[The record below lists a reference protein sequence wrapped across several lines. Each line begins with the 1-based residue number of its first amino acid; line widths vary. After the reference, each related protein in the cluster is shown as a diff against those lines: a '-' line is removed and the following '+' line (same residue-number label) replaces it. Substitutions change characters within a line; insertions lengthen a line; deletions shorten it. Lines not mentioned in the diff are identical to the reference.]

1 MKTSSLLSLFVAV
14 IFLVS
19 CGGPTSY
26 TLDGTVGDTALN
38 GEKIYIIDLNTNQTV
53 DSTVIADGKFSFSG
67 KQDSATLA
75 LLNISRVYNITFILE
90 NGKIT
95 PDWENNTAT
104 GTPTNELLV
113 NFKNTMDNL
122 QGTNASTEEFVAAL
136 KEFYKN
142 NQTNDVGT
150 IALHYL
156 SSMVSTA
163 EMERLLATASDF
175 ILSRNITKELES
187 QISVQSTTAEGKPFV
202 DFTIDQ
208 EDGSKVSL
216 SDYVGKGK
224 YVLVDF
230 WASWCAPCRAEMPAI
245 ASLYNKYK
253 NKNFE
258 VLGVA
263 VWDKVENTKTAINE
277 LGLTWP
283 QILDAQTIP
292 TKIYG
297 IDGIPH
303 LILFAPDGT
312 IAARNL
318 RGDQLKAKLAEVMGE

>member
-1 MKTSSLLSLFVAV
+1 MKTFSFLSFIAAA
-14 IFLVS
+14 IFLVA

-26 TLDGTVGDTALN
+26 TLDGTVDDTALN

-95 PDWENNTAT
+95 PDWENNTAK
-104 GTPTNELLV
+104 GTPTNELLN
-113 NFKNTMDNL
+113 NFKSTIENL
-122 QGTNASTEEFVAAL
+122 QSTNASMEEFVAAL
-136 KEFYKN
+136 EKFYKD
-142 NQTNDVGT
+142 NQTNYVGT
-150 IALHYL
+150 IALSYL
-156 SSMVSTA
+156 NSMVSTA
-163 EMERLLATASDF
+163 EMEKLIDAASDF
-175 ILSRNITKELES
+175 ILSRNITQEL
-187 QISVQSTTAEGKPFV
+187 ISRISIQSTTAEGKPFV

-263 VWDKVENTKTAINE
+263 VWDKVENTKTAIDE

-292 TKIYG
+292 TQIYG

-312 IAARNL
+312 IVSRNL
-318 RGDQLKAKLAEVMGE
+318 RGDQLKEKLAEVMGE

>member
-1 MKTSSLLSLFVAV
+1 MKTFSFLSFIAAA
-14 IFLVS
+14 IFLVA

-26 TLDGTVGDTALN
+26 TLDGTVDDTALN

-95 PDWENNTAT
+95 PDWENNTAK
-104 GTPTNELLV
+104 GTPTNELLN
-113 NFKNTMDNL
+113 NFKSTIENL
-122 QGTNASTEEFVAAL
+122 QSTNASMEEFVAAL
-136 KEFYKN
+136 EKFYKD

-150 IALHYL
+150 IALSYL
-156 SSMVSTA
+156 NSMVSTA
-163 EMERLLATASDF
+163 EMEKLIDAASDF
-175 ILSRNITKELES
+175 ILSRNITQEL
-187 QISVQSTTAEGKPFV
+187 ISRISIQSTTAEGKPFV

-263 VWDKVENTKTAINE
+263 VWDKVENTKTAIDE

-292 TKIYG
+292 TQIYG

-312 IAARNL
+312 IVSRNL
-318 RGDQLKAKLAEVMGE
+318 RGDQLKEKLAEVMGE

>member
-1 MKTSSLLSLFVAV
+1 MKTFSFLSFIAAAF
-14 IFLVS
+14 FLVA

-26 TLDGTVGDTALN
+26 TLDGTVDDTALN

-95 PDWENNTAT
+95 PDWENNTAK
-104 GTPTNELLV
+104 GTPTNELLN
-113 NFKNTMDNL
+113 NFKSTIENL
-122 QGTNASTEEFVAAL
+122 QSTNASMEEFVAAL
-136 KEFYKN
+136 EKFYKD

-150 IALHYL
+150 IALSYL
-156 SSMVSTA
+156 NSMVSTA
-163 EMERLLATASDF
+163 EMEKLIDAASDF
-175 ILSRNITKELES
+175 ILSRNITQEL
-187 QISVQSTTAEGKPFV
+187 ISRISIQSTTAEGKPFV

-263 VWDKVENTKTAINE
+263 VWDKVENTKTAIDE

-292 TKIYG
+292 TQIYG

-312 IAARNL
+312 IVSRNL
-318 RGDQLKAKLAEVMGE
+318 RGDQLKEKLAEVMGE